1 MKSTAQVKGHPLHP
15 ILVSF
20 PIAFYTATLLFDI
33 LAAVN
38 DPAFLHTA
46 FYMNLCAIVGAVI
59 AAVPGVIDYTRT
71 LPPKSSAKKRGTK
84 HAIINSIVLLL
95 FIIAFIIR
103 IANDIPEPVLLIP
116 IESIGFILL
125 LVAGW
130 MGGTLVYRNQ
140 IGVDIRYAN
149 AGKWNEERIKGSDG
163 EIEVAT
169 SGEIGLNQMKLVH
182 IDGRRIV
189 IAKTEEG
196 YAAFNDHCT
205 HRGASLAGG
214 SMICGTVQCPW
225 HGSQFNVKDGTV
237 KAGPAKMPIA
247 VYPISEKNGK
257 VYLLL

>member
-15 ILVSF
+15 ILVCF

-46 FYMNLCAIVGAVI
+46 FYMNLCAIIGAVL
-59 AAVPGVIDYTRT
+59 AAIPGLIDYTKT
-71 LPPKSSAKKRGTK
+71 IPPKSSAKKRGAR
-84 HAIINSIVLLL
+84 HALINVIVLSL

-103 IANDIPEPVLLIP
+103 LINDIPEPVLLIP

-125 LVAGW
+125 LIAGW

-140 IGVDIRYAN
+140 IGVDIRYAG
-149 AGKWNEERIKGSDG
+149 AGKWNEEYIEGSDG
-163 EIEVAT
+163 EIKVAT
-169 SGEIGLNQMKLVH
+169 SDEIGLNQMKLVH
-182 IDGRRIV
+182 IGGRRIV
-189 IAKTEEG
+189 IARTEDG
-196 YAAFNDHCT
+196 FAAFSDHCT

-225 HGSQFNVKDGTV
+225 HGSQFSVNDGTV

-247 VYPISEKNGK
+247 IYPVTEKDGK
-257 VYLLL
+257 IYLLL